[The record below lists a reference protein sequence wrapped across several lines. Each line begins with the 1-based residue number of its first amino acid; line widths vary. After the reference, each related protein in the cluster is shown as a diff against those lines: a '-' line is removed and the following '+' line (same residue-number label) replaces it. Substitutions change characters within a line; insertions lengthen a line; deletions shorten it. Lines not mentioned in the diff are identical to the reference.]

1 MWTKKSHWNIFTN
14 FALKPI
20 KEKMKKRILYTL
32 ILGAQALILQAQTAV
47 NPWQIT
53 LGANA
58 VEFYERG
65 GVQYQ
70 TGNDGI
76 QFDNKINYSKYL
88 SYLELSRYFGKGIS
102 FHVGGTL
109 NQVDR
114 ITSNPSENPD
124 LYFSVDGGFTF
135 SSTAFLDTGN
145 LNPTLSLGAGYTNI
159 NDYDHMTTNLGVGLT
174 YMFDQSFGLTLKAK
188 RKIFSREVSDLIGN
202 DGDSG
207 DYANHF
213 LFGFSYA
220 FGNGDTDRDGVKD
233 DVDACVNTP
242 GLPELNGCPD
252 DDGDGVRNSEDDCPD
267 VPGLA
272 ALAGCPDT
280 DGDTV
285 ADKYDSC
292 PETPGIPALDGCPD
306 ADEDGIADNDDN
318 CPEQFGPAENN
329 GCPWSDRDGDGVFDK
344 DDNCP
349 DVPGTA
355 TNAGCPEYPIE
366 GLEEL
371 SVNFGSDSFEIDATF
386 EEQLAEALRI
396 IEANSTAKI
405 IIEGHADST
414 GNDQINLPLSELRA
428 SQVLDY
434 LIQAGVSP
442 DRLSIVGYGSSQPLG
457 DNNTADGRAQNRR
470 VDFAVE

>member
-20 KEKMKKRILYTL
+20 KEKMKKRILFAL

-207 DYANHF
+207 DYVNHF

-371 SVNFGSDSFEIDATF
+371 SVKFGSDSFEIDATF

>member
-202 DGDSG
+202 DRDSG

-371 SVNFGSDSFEIDATF
+371 SVKFGSDSFEIDATF

>member
-1 MWTKKSHWNIFTN
+1 
-14 FALKPI
+14 
-20 KEKMKKRILYTL
+20 MKNRILFTL

-88 SYLELSRYFGKGIS
+88 SYLEVSRYLGKGIS
-102 FHVGGTL
+102 FHVGGSL

-124 LYFSVDGGFTF
+124 LYFSVDGGFTL
-135 SSTAFLDTGN
+135 SSTSFLDTGN
-145 LNPTLSLGAGYTNI
+145 LNPTLSLGAGYTSI

-188 RKIFSREVSDLIGN
+188 RKIFSRDVNDLIGN
-202 DGDSG
+202 EGDSG
-207 DYANHF
+207 DYVNQF

-220 FGNGDTDRDGVKD
+220 FGNGDSDRDGVKD

-272 ALAGCPDT
+272 ALAGCPDM

-285 ADKYDSC
+285 ADKYDTC

-306 ADEDGIADNDDN
+306 ADEDGVADKDDN
-318 CPEQFGPAENN
+318 CPEEFGPVENN
-329 GCPWSDRDGDGVFDK
+329 GCPWSDRDGDGVYDK

-371 SVNFGSDSFEIDATF
+371 SVKFGSDSFEIDATF
-386 EEQLAEALRI
+386 EEQLAEAFRI

-434 LIQAGVSP
+434 LVRAGISP

-457 DNNTADGRAQNRR
+457 DNNTREGRSQNRR

>member
-1 MWTKKSHWNIFTN
+1 MRTKKSHWNIFTN

-20 KEKMKKRILYTL
+20 KEKMKKRILFAL
-32 ILGAQALILQAQTAV
+32 ILGTQALILQAQTAV

-145 LNPTLSLGAGYTNI
+145 LNPTLSLGAGYTKI

-207 DYANHF
+207 DYVNHF

-371 SVNFGSDSFEIDATF
+371 SVKFGSDSFEIDATF

-434 LIQAGVSP
+434 LIQVGVSP

-470 VDFAVE
+470 VDFVVE

>member
-1 MWTKKSHWNIFTN
+1 M
-14 FALKPI
+14 
-20 KEKMKKRILYTL
+20 
-32 ILGAQALILQAQTAV
+32 GAQALILQAQTAV

-65 GVQYQ
+65 GVQHQ

-88 SYLELSRYFGKGIS
+88 SYLEVSRYLGKGIS
-102 FHVGGTL
+102 FHVGGSL

-124 LYFSVDGGFTF
+124 LYFSVDGGFTL
-135 SSTAFLDTGN
+135 SSTSFLDTGN
-145 LNPTLSLGAGYTNI
+145 LNPTLSLGAGYTSI

-188 RKIFSREVSDLIGN
+188 RKIFSRDVNDLIGN
-202 DGDSG
+202 EGDSG
-207 DYANHF
+207 DYVNQF

-220 FGNGDTDRDGVKD
+220 FGNGDSDRDGVKD

-272 ALAGCPDT
+272 ALAGCPDM

-285 ADKYDSC
+285 ADKYDTC

-306 ADEDGIADNDDN
+306 ADEDGVADKDDN
-318 CPEQFGPAENN
+318 CPEEFGPVENN
-329 GCPWSDRDGDGVFDK
+329 GCPWSDRDGDGVYDK

-371 SVNFGSDSFEIDATF
+371 SVKFGSDSFEIDATF
-386 EEQLAEALRI
+386 EEQLAEAFRI

-414 GNDQINLPLSELRA
+414 GSDQINLPLSELRA

-434 LIQAGVSP
+434 LIQAGISP

>member
-1 MWTKKSHWNIFTN
+1 
-14 FALKPI
+14 
-20 KEKMKKRILYTL
+20 MKKRILFTL
-32 ILGAQALILQAQTAV
+32 ILGAQALILHGQTAV

-58 VEFYERG
+58 VEFYERA

-88 SYLELSRYFGKGIS
+88 SYLEVSRYLGKGIS
-102 FHVGGTL
+102 FYAGGSL

-114 ITSNPSENPD
+114 IGQTATANPD
-124 LYFSVDGGFTF
+124 LYLSVDGGFTF
-135 SSTAFLDTGN
+135 SSTSFLDTGN

-159 NDYDHMTTNLGVGLT
+159 NDYDHMTTNIGVGLT

-188 RKIFSREVSDLIGN
+188 RKVFSREASDLF
-202 DGDSG
+202 GDLESNG
-207 DYANHF
+207 DYVNQF

-233 DVDACVNTP
+233 DEDACVNTP

-252 DDGDGVRNSEDDCPD
+252 DDGDGVRNSEDDCPE

-272 ALAGCPDT
+272 ALAGCPDM
-280 DGDTV
+280 DGDTI

-292 PETPGIPALDGCPD
+292 PEVAGVPTLDGCPD
-306 ADEDGIADNDDN
+306 ADEDGVADNDDN
-318 CPEQFGPAENN
+318 CPEEFGAVENN

-349 DVPGTA
+349 DVPGTV
-355 TNAGCPEYPIE
+355 TNAGCPEYPIQ

-371 SVNFGSDSFEIDATF
+371 SVKFGSDSFEIDAAF
-386 EEQLAEALRI
+386 EEQLSEALRI

-434 LIQAGVSP
+434 LVRSGISP

-457 DNNTADGRAQNRR
+457 DNNTSDGRAQNRR

>member
-1 MWTKKSHWNIFTN
+1 MN
-14 FALKPI
+14 
-20 KEKMKKRILYTL
+20 KRILFTL
-32 ILGAQALILQAQTAV
+32 ILGAQILILQAQTAL

-65 GVQYQ
+65 GIEYQ
-70 TGNDGI
+70 MGNDGI

-88 SYLELSRYFGKGIS
+88 SYLEVSRYLGRGIS
-102 FHVGGTL
+102 FQLGGTL

-124 LYFSVDGGFTF
+124 LYLSVDGGLAF
-135 SSTAFLDTGN
+135 SPSLNTGN
-145 LNPTLSLGAGYTNI
+145 FNPTLSLGLGYTSI
-159 NDYDHMTTNLGVGLT
+159 NDYDHITTNLGLGLT

-188 RKIFSREVSDLIGN
+188 RKTFSRGVNDLIG
-202 DGDSG
+202 DEGDSG
-207 DYANHF
+207 DYVNQF

-220 FGNGDTDRDGVKD
+220 FGNGDSDRDGVKD

-252 DDGDGVRNSEDDCPD
+252 DDGDGVRNKEDDCPD

-272 ALAGCPDT
+272 ALAGCPDM

-306 ADEDGIADNDDN
+306 ADEDGVADKDDN
-318 CPEQFGPAENN
+318 CPEEFGPVENN

-366 GLEEL
+366 GLDEL
-371 SVNFGSDSFEIDATF
+371 SVKFGSDSFEIDATI
-386 EEQLAEALRI
+386 EEQLAEAFRI

-405 IIEGHADST
+405 IIQGHADST

-428 SQVLDY
+428 SQVLGY
-434 LIQAGVSP
+434 LIQAGISP

-457 DNNTADGRAQNRR
+457 DNNTAEGRVQNRR

>member
-1 MWTKKSHWNIFTN
+1 
-14 FALKPI
+14 
-20 KEKMKKRILYTL
+20 MKKRILFTL

-65 GVQYQ
+65 GVEYQ

-88 SYLELSRYFGKGIS
+88 SYLEVSRYLGKGIS
-102 FHVGGTL
+102 FHVGGSL

-114 ITSNPSENPD
+114 ITANPSENPD
-124 LYFSVDGGFTF
+124 LYFSVDGGFSL
-135 SSTAFLDTGN
+135 SSTAFLNTGN
-145 LNPTLSLGAGYTNI
+145 LNPTLILGAGYTNI
-159 NDYDHMTTNLGVGLT
+159 NDYDHITTNLGVGLT

-188 RKIFSREVSDLIGN
+188 RKTFSRGVNDLIG
-202 DGDSG
+202 DEGDSG
-207 DYANHF
+207 DYVNQF

-220 FGNGDTDRDGVKD
+220 FGNGDSDRDGVKD

-252 DDGDGVRNSEDDCPD
+252 DDGDGVRNKEDDCPD

-272 ALAGCPDT
+272 ALAGCPDM

-306 ADEDGIADNDDN
+306 ADEDGVA
-318 CPEQFGPAENN
+318 
-329 GCPWSDRDGDGVFDK
+329 DK

-366 GLEEL
+366 GLDEL
-371 SVNFGSDSFEIDATF
+371 SVKFGSDSFEIDATF
-386 EEQLAEALRI
+386 EEQLAEAFRI

-414 GNDQINLPLSELRA
+414 GSDQINLPLSELRA

-434 LIQAGVSP
+434 LVRAGISP

-457 DNNTADGRAQNRR
+457 DNNTTEGRSQNRR

>member
-1 MWTKKSHWNIFTN
+1 
-14 FALKPI
+14 
-20 KEKMKKRILYTL
+20 MKKRILFTL
-32 ILGAQALILQAQTAV
+32 IIGAQALILHGQTAV

-88 SYLELSRYFGKGIS
+88 SYLEVSRHLGKGIS
-102 FHVGGTL
+102 FQVGGSL

-124 LYFSVDGGFTF
+124 LYFSVDGGFSF

-159 NDYDHMTTNLGVGLT
+159 NDFDHITTNLGFGLT

-188 RKIFSREVSDLIGN
+188 RKTFSRNVSDLIGDKTDN
-202 DGDSG
+202 G
-207 DYANHF
+207 DYVNQF

-220 FGNGDTDRDGVKD
+220 FGNGDTDKDGVKD
-233 DVDACVNTP
+233 DVDACVNIP

-272 ALAGCPDT
+272 ALAGCPDM

-292 PETPGIPALDGCPD
+292 PEVAGIPTLDGCPD
-306 ADEDGIADNDDN
+306 ADEDGVADNDDN
-318 CPEQFGPAENN
+318 CPEEFGPVENN

-355 TNAGCPEYPIE
+355 TNAGCPEYPIQ

-371 SVNFGSDSFEIDATF
+371 SVKFGSGSFEIDAAF
-386 EEQLAEALRI
+386 EEQLSEALRI

-434 LIQAGVSP
+434 LVRAGISP

-457 DNNTADGRAQNRR
+457 DNNTSDGRAQNRR

>member
-202 DGDSG
+202 DRDSG

-272 ALAGCPDT
+272 ALAGCPDA

>member
-1 MWTKKSHWNIFTN
+1 
-14 FALKPI
+14 
-20 KEKMKKRILYTL
+20 MKKRILFTL
-32 ILGAQALILQAQTAV
+32 LLGAQALILQAQSEV

-65 GVQYQ
+65 GIEYQ

-76 QFDNKINYSKYL
+76 QFDNKINYPKYL
-88 SYLELSRYFGKGIS
+88 SYLEVSRYLGKGIS
-102 FHVGGTL
+102 FHVGGSL

-114 ITSNPSENPD
+114 ITINTSENPD
-124 LYFSVDGGFTF
+124 LYYSIDGAFTLSPTDLF
-135 SSTAFLDTGN
+135 DTGN
-145 LNPTLSLGAGYTNI
+145 LNPTLNLGAGYTNV
-159 NDYDHMTTNLGVGLT
+159 NDQDYMTVNLGFGLT
-174 YMFDQSFGLTLKAK
+174 YMFDQSFGLTLKAN
-188 RKIFSREVSDLIGN
+188 RKVFSKDASDVFSKLE
-202 DGDSG
+202 SQG
-207 DYANHF
+207 DYVNHF
-213 LFGFSYA
+213 LLGFSYT

-252 DDGDGVRNSEDDCPD
+252 DDGDGVRNSQDDCPE
-267 VPGLA
+267 VPGLS

-285 ADKYDSC
+285 ADKYDLC
-292 PETPGIPALDGCPD
+292 PETPGTLALDGCPD
-306 ADEDGIADNDDN
+306 QDEDGVADNDDN
-318 CPEQFGPAENN
+318 CPEQFGPIENN

-349 DVPGTA
+349 DIVGTA

-371 SVNFGSDSFEIDATF
+371 SVKFGSDSFEIDVTF
-386 EEQLAEALRI
+386 EEQLVEAFRI

-414 GNDQINLPLSELRA
+414 GNDQINIPLSELRA

-434 LIQAGVSP
+434 LIRAGISP

-457 DNNTADGRAQNRR
+457 DNRTSEGRAENRR
-470 VDFAVE
+470 VDFTVEQ

>member
-1 MWTKKSHWNIFTN
+1 
-14 FALKPI
+14 
-20 KEKMKKRILYTL
+20 MKKRILFTL
-32 ILGAQALILQAQTAV
+32 ILGAQGLILQAQTAV

-65 GVQYQ
+65 GIQYQ

-76 QFDNKINYSKYL
+76 KFDNKINYSKYL
-88 SYLELSRYFGKGIS
+88 SYLEVSRRLGKGIS

-124 LYFSVDGGFTF
+124 LYFSVDGGFSF

-159 NDYDHMTTNLGVGLT
+159 NDFYHITTNLGLGLT

-188 RKIFSREVSDLIGN
+188 RKMFSRDVNDLIGN
-202 DGDSG
+202 KDSG
-207 DYANHF
+207 DYVNQF

-220 FGNGDTDRDGVKD
+220 FGNGDSDRDGVKD

-252 DDGDGVRNSEDDCPD
+252 DDGDGVRNKEDDCPD

-272 ALAGCPDT
+272 ALAGCPDM

-306 ADEDGIADNDDN
+306 ADEDGVADNDDN
-318 CPEQFGPAENN
+318 CPEEFGPVENN

-371 SVNFGSDSFEIDATF
+371 SVKFGSDSFEIDATF
-386 EEQLAEALRI
+386 EEQLAEVFRI

-434 LIQAGVSP
+434 LVRAGISP

-457 DNNTADGRAQNRR
+457 DNNTTEGRLQNRR

>member
-20 KEKMKKRILYTL
+20 KEKMKKRILFAL
-32 ILGAQALILQAQTAV
+32 ILGTQALILQAQTAV

-145 LNPTLSLGAGYTNI
+145 LNPTLSLGAGYTKI

-207 DYANHF
+207 DYVNHF

-371 SVNFGSDSFEIDATF
+371 SVKFGSDSFEIDATF

-434 LIQAGVSP
+434 LIQVGVSP

-470 VDFAVE
+470 VDFVVE

>member
-1 MWTKKSHWNIFTN
+1 
-14 FALKPI
+14 
-20 KEKMKKRILYTL
+20 MKNRILFTL

-88 SYLELSRYFGKGIS
+88 SYLEVSRYLGKGIS
-102 FHVGGTL
+102 FHVGGSL

-124 LYFSVDGGFTF
+124 LYFSVDGGFTL
-135 SSTAFLDTGN
+135 SSTSFLDTGN
-145 LNPTLSLGAGYTNI
+145 LNPTLSLGAGYTSI

-188 RKIFSREVSDLIGN
+188 RKIFSRDVNDLIGN
-202 DGDSG
+202 EGDSG
-207 DYANHF
+207 DYVNQF

-220 FGNGDTDRDGVKD
+220 FGNGDSDRDGVKD

-272 ALAGCPDT
+272 ALAGCPDM

-306 ADEDGIADNDDN
+306 ADEDGVADKDDN
-318 CPEQFGPAENN
+318 CPEEFGPVENN

-366 GLEEL
+366 GLDEL
-371 SVNFGSDSFEIDATF
+371 SVKFGSDSFEIDATF
-386 EEQLAEALRI
+386 EEQLAEAFRI

-414 GNDQINLPLSELRA
+414 GSDQINLPLSELRA

-434 LIQAGVSP
+434 LIQAGISP

>member
-272 ALAGCPDT
+272 ALAGCPDA

>member
-1 MWTKKSHWNIFTN
+1 
-14 FALKPI
+14 
-20 KEKMKKRILYTL
+20 MKKRILFTL
-32 ILGAQALILQAQTAV
+32 ILGAQALILHGQTAV

-88 SYLELSRYFGKGIS
+88 SYLEVSRLLGKGIS
-102 FHVGGTL
+102 FYVGGSL

-114 ITSNPSENPD
+114 IGQTETANPD
-124 LYFSVDGGFTF
+124 LYFSFDGGFTL
-135 SSTAFLDTGN
+135 SSTSFLDTGN
-145 LNPTLSLGAGYTNI
+145 LNPTFSLGAGYTNI
-159 NDYDHMTTNLGVGLT
+159 NDYDHMTTNMGVGLT

-188 RKIFSREVSDLIGN
+188 RKVFSREASDLFGKLEA
-202 DGDSG
+202 SG
-207 DYANHF
+207 DYVNQF

-220 FGNGDTDRDGVKD
+220 FGNGDTDKDGVKD

-272 ALAGCPDT
+272 ALAGCPDM

-292 PETPGIPALDGCPD
+292 PEVAGIPTLDGCPD
-306 ADEDGIADNDDN
+306 ADEDGVADNDDN
-318 CPEQFGPAENN
+318 CPEEFGPVENN

-371 SVNFGSDSFEIDATF
+371 SVKFGSDSFEIDATF
-386 EEQLAEALRI
+386 EEQLAEAFRI

-434 LIQAGVSP
+434 LIQAGISP

>member
-1 MWTKKSHWNIFTN
+1 
-14 FALKPI
+14 
-20 KEKMKKRILYTL
+20 MKNRILFTL

-88 SYLELSRYFGKGIS
+88 SYLEVSRYLGKGIS
-102 FHVGGTL
+102 FHVGGSL

-124 LYFSVDGGFTF
+124 LYFSVDGGFTL
-135 SSTAFLDTGN
+135 SSTSFLDTGN
-145 LNPTLSLGAGYTNI
+145 LNPTLSLGAGYTSI

-188 RKIFSREVSDLIGN
+188 RKIFSRDVNDLIGN
-202 DGDSG
+202 EGDSG
-207 DYANHF
+207 DYVNQF

-220 FGNGDTDRDGVKD
+220 FGNGDSDRDGVKD

-272 ALAGCPDT
+272 ALAGCPDM

-306 ADEDGIADNDDN
+306 ADEDGVADKDDN
-318 CPEQFGPAENN
+318 CPEEFGPVENN

-344 DDNCP
+344 DYNFP

-371 SVNFGSDSFEIDATF
+371 SVKFGSDSFEIDATF
-386 EEQLAEALRI
+386 EEQLAEAFRI

-414 GNDQINLPLSELRA
+414 GSDQINLPLSELRA

-434 LIQAGVSP
+434 LIQAGISP